1 MVVEWF
7 GLDRDMEKHCAH
19 LGPFRDAIAVKQMEA
34 MVLMLTWDG
43 LMERGIGWSR
53 ASMDERLMRD
63 KKKDESAHIT
73 DLTPLHVRNLRAR
86 TPNLENCICIMHFVH
101 TS

>member
-1 MVVEWF
+1 MVWTGPRYGEALCASWAVQGCNCRETNGSDGPHVDMGWFNGEGDRLVES
-7 GLDRDMEKHCAH
+7 
-19 LGPFRDAIAVKQMEA
+19 I
-34 MVLMLTWDG
+34 
-43 LMERGIGWSR
+43 
-53 ASMDERLMRD
+53 DERLMRD

>member
-53 ASMDERLMRD
+53 ASIRRETDERQKER
-63 KKKDESAHIT
+63 
-73 DLTPLHVRNLRAR
+73 
-86 TPNLENCICIMHFVH
+86 
-101 TS
+101 